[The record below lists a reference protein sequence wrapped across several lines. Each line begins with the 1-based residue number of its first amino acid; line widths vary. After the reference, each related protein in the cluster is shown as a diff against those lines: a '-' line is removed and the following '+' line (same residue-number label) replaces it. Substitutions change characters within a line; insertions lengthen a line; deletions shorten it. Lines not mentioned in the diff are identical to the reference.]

1 VLPDPSPHAY
11 LEQLLKPIEVLSPGS
26 LSTTSYGLTV
36 GEFGGRNGGHSN
48 TTTSELGSLE
58 NPILIDMDCKDGDT
72 KSEPGS
78 AQCPILIEDQDPLPE
93 SEDMI
98 IGSDSGSSAEYEMIL
113 PLGLSTQAQQQDCDY
128 GCEDGAAA
136 HSSGLQY
143 ARGQDKLTEPAVAT
157 GGETVAPLSPTV
169 IQDPDSAPNGD
180 TSIEPITMTRGASH
194 STDTTLTDRMEI
206 WAITLLRLNKGRYS
220 GEASPFTSSTAA
232 LKGD

>member
-26 LSTTSYGLTV
+26 PSTTSHGLTV

-48 TTTSELGSLE
+48 TTTSELGSPE

-78 AQCPILIEDQDPLPE
+78 AQCPILIEDQDPLPK

-98 IGSDSGSSAEYEMIL
+98 IRSDSESSAKYEMTL
-113 PLGLSTQAQQQDCDY
+113 PLDLSTQAQQQDRDH

-136 HSSGLQY
+136 HSSGLEY
-143 ARGQDKLTEPAVAT
+143 AGGQDKLTEPAIAT
-157 GGETVAPLSPTV
+157 GEETVAPLSPTV
-169 IQDPDSAPNGD
+169 IQDPDSALNGD
-180 TSIEPITMTRGASH
+180 TSITMTRGASH

-206 WAITLLRLNKGRYS
+206 WAITLPRLNKGRHS
-220 GEASPFTSSTAA
+220 GETSPFTSPTAA